1 MMMVVMMIVRYHYSR
16 SRISFCAF
24 FCHRPCPCEVLSSF
38 FERLLYIDI
47 GAATD
52 DNDDETMTM
61 AMAMLLLLAST
72 SMVLLSAVAAAV

>member
-1 MMMVVMMIVRYHYSR
+1 MMMVVIVIVRYHYSR
-16 SRISFCAF
+16 WRISFCAF
-24 FCHRPCPCEVLSSF
+24 FCHRPCPCEVLNSF

-52 DNDDETMTM
+52 DNAADDETM
-61 AMAMLLLLAST
+61 AMLLFLAST